1 MPTLFRSLSFAALAL
16 ASTLAFGQP
25 AAVLQ
30 AANQGDADA
39 QFNLGWMHDK
49 GEGVPQNHALA
60 ASLYRKA
67 ADQGDAKAQFILGLM
82 HAKGEGVPQNYE
94 DAYFWLSLASA
105 QNASHAPA
113 KDRAAALLSPAQL
126 ARVQAR
132 SAGWQPAP
140 RAEHAPVPPRMA
152 R

>member
-60 ASLYRKA
+60 ASWYRKA
-67 ADQGDAKAQFILGLM
+67 ADQGHADAKQRLETL
-82 HAKGEGVPQNYE
+82 KN
-94 DAYFWLSLASA
+94 
-105 QNASHAPA
+105 
-113 KDRAAALLSPAQL
+113 
-126 ARVQAR
+126 
-132 SAGWQPAP
+132 
-140 RAEHAPVPPRMA
+140 
-152 R
+152 